1 VNLEKLVN
9 LEELVRAA
17 LARQVSAGPEEAGA
31 YDRFLRHRRR
41 WAWRAAGSAGLVLVL
56 VLALGVGGVGLVTGR
71 HLLTTGGSYTA
82 TMVFAVPSSASKPS
96 ISPDGAQR
104 LASTYA
110 ALLLDDDQIA
120 QAIARKVGRQ
130 PADVKGRLTSVNPV
144 NTALIRVTYGGSSR
158 AEALTGMQALE
169 AAMIG
174 PRPVSPVVVPNSV
187 VVVEAARVTDSP

>member
-17 LARQVSAGPEEAGA
+17 LTIQASAEPEEAGA

-41 WAWRAAGSAGLVLVL
+41 WAWRAAGSAGLALVL
-56 VLALGVGGVGLVTGR
+56 VLALGVGGVGLVTSR
-71 HLLTTGGSYTA
+71 HPLTTGESYTA
-82 TMVFAVPSSASKPS
+82 TMIFAVPTGSSKPL

-110 ALLLDDDQIA
+110 ALLLHDDQIA

-130 PADVKGRLTSVNPV
+130 PADVKARLTAVNPV
-144 NTALIRVTYGGSSR
+144 NTALIRVTYAGSSR
-158 AEALTGMQALE
+158 AEALTGMQTLK